1 MAMTPE
7 GKVKAWVNETL
18 KRVAQE
24 TGLEVY
30 HFNVVAAG
38 YGTSGIPDK
47 MACIKGRLYAIE
59 VKADKPKAT
68 PAQMGQLILATR
80 AGAIGLVV
88 GGKSFVMVLP
98 DGSTTAPTDN
108 TYLLNFLIASTT

>member
-1 MAMTPE
+1 MTPE
-7 GKVKAWVNETL
+7 GKVKSWVNSTL
-18 KRVAQE
+18 DRVAKE
-24 TGLEVY
+24 TGLQVY

-80 AGAIGLVV
+80 AGAVSLIV
-88 GGKSFVMVLP
+88 GGKQFVMVLP
-98 DGSTTAPTDN
+98 DGATTPPSNNDI
-108 TYLLNFLIASTT
+108 LLNFLIASVQ